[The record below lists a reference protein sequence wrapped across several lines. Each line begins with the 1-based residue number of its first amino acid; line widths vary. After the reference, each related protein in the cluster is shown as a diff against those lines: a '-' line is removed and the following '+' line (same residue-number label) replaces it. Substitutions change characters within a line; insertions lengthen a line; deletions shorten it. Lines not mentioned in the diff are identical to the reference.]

1 MIRISL
7 TESERLELAQLRRSR
22 NTNLGERAYYV
33 LLADS
38 GKSAPQI
45 AKHLQRNIIT
55 IRLWL
60 NRYIESGISGFKNE
74 HPPGRPGKKALVIG
88 NHLQSMLC
96 KSPQDYGYQ
105 EAGWQINIF
114 RDFLEKQGIK
124 ACDNTIAKALDKLD
138 YVYKRF
144 SKTLPANAPSCVEKK
159 ARVNEIVEKIKQK
172 TAEETEIL
180 FADESHFSNQPYVQ
194 RGWFKRG
201 EKKQ

>member
-7 TESERLELAQLRRSR
+7 TESERLELTQLRLER
-22 NTNLGERAYYV
+22 NTNIGERAYYV

-60 NRYIESGISGFKNE
+60 NRYIESGISGLKND
-74 HPPGRPGKKALVIG
+74 HPPGRPGKKALAIG

-96 KSPQDYGYQ
+96 KSPPDYGYQ

-114 RDFLEKQGIK
+114 RDFLEKQGIRS
-124 ACDNTIAKALDKLD
+124 L
-138 YVYKRF
+138 
-144 SKTLPANAPSCVEKK
+144 
-159 ARVNEIVEKIKQK
+159 
-172 TAEETEIL
+172 
-180 FADESHFSNQPYVQ
+180 
-194 RGWFKRG
+194 
-201 EKKQ
+201 